1 MQWLSPGEDC
11 PTIVRIE
18 HSAVKVMLVVLFD
31 NRGMVHHEFVP
42 NGLGIGGVI
51 YAGILQHLLQAVQHH
66 RRDVRNQWVL
76 LHDNAPAHR
85 SVPAQNV
92 LNTAG
97 VESLPH
103 PGYSPGLSPPDYWLF
118 SRLKK
123 MVRGVHYHT
132 ANDLITS
139 VNAAIGLF
147 PQQDFRNAMDKL
159 PDKLR
164 RCIAVHRD
172 YFEKV
177 A

>member
-1 MQWLSPGEDC
+1 MQWLTPGEDRL
-11 PTIVRIE
+11 TVVQIE
-18 HSAVKVMLVVLFD
+18 ISTVKVMLVAFFD

-42 NGLGIGGVI
+42 NGLGIGGVV
-51 YAGILQHLLQAVQHH
+51 YAGIIQRLLQAIQHR
-66 RRDVRNQWVL
+66 RRDVRNNWVL

-85 SVPAQNV
+85 SAPVQNV
-92 LNTAG
+92 LRNAA

-103 PGYSPGLSPPDYWLF
+103 PGYSPDLSPPDYWLF

-123 MVRGVHYHT
+123 MVRGVHYHN

-139 VNAAIGLF
+139 VNAAIALI
-147 PQQDFRNAMDKL
+147 PQHDFRSAMDKL
-159 PDKLR
+159 PDKLCK
-164 RCIAVHRD
+164 CIAVRGD